1 MVDVDEKVDV
11 SGRVLITDTNRLGFV
26 TEIAIETDQFEQYI
40 VHLDEKGKQ
49 LTGLISEW
57 VRAQGVVIGRTVQG
71 HPVIKVLSFNKRS

>member
-1 MVDVDEKVDV
+1 MVDLDEKVAV

-49 LTGLISEW
+49 LLGIVSEW
-57 VRAQGVVIGRTVQG
+57 VRAEGIVIGRTVQG
-71 HPVIKVLSFNKRS
+71 QPVIKILSYNKRS